1 MRISMARSNKD
12 SVPLRRLAL
21 NLKAIVAKQKE
32 EWKTCESNVNAAS
45 ESSDSDFVSIED
57 RENTCR
63 WLLDVAES
71 LKMSP
76 DTVALC
82 FGVFDR
88 VLNVLKVR
96 TRLVRVL
103 AAACLSLTAKYTE
116 DEARESFARSL
127 CTAAGFTFSRK
138 DLLRMELLVCTKL
151 DWQINQSTSIDFL
164 YAFMDIVGNGPDF
177 PSQQKRIT
185 IAEFL
190 CSRLVDWKLAKLPSM
205 EVALGCLTVTFGG
218 TGMLRLRRL
227 LALHGYATNT
237 HLIVETQRL
246 LKPYAKMELKLIS
259 RLIQRGEEDE
269 TEADIFSSVKKLL
282 NHGQLEPIPFGQMTF
297 AEIVRC

>member
-1 MRISMARSNKD
+1 MLLAQSKTQFLFYSRFIFMIIRLSKLWTLNISAESCFLPLPNKTEKSLRISMARSNKD

-82 FGVFDR
+82 FCVFDR

-151 DWQINQSTSIDFL
+151 DWQ
-164 YAFMDIVGNGPDF
+164 
-177 PSQQKRIT
+177 
-185 IAEFL
+185 
-190 CSRLVDWKLAKLPSM
+190 
-205 EVALGCLTVTFGG
+205 LGC
-218 TGMLRLRRL
+218 
-227 LALHGYATNT
+227 
-237 HLIVETQRL
+237 
-246 LKPYAKMELKLIS
+246 KPTTPLCRFL
-259 RLIQRGEEDE
+259 
-269 TEADIFSSVKKLL
+269 
-282 NHGQLEPIPFGQMTF
+282 
-297 AEIVRC
+297 

>member
-1 MRISMARSNKD
+1 
-12 SVPLRRLAL
+12 
-21 NLKAIVAKQKE
+21 
-32 EWKTCESNVNAAS
+32 
-45 ESSDSDFVSIED
+45 
-57 RENTCR
+57 
-63 WLLDVAES
+63 
-71 LKMSP
+71 MSP

-82 FGVFDR
+82 FCVFDR

-127 CTAAGFTFSRK
+127 CTVNYQFLIRPHLPFQAAGFTFSRK

-190 CSRLVDWKLAKLPSM
+190 CSRLV
-205 EVALGCLTVTFGG
+205 E
-218 TGMLRLRRL
+218 
-227 LALHGYATNT
+227 
-237 HLIVETQRL
+237 
-246 LKPYAKMELKLIS
+246 
-259 RLIQRGEEDE
+259 
-269 TEADIFSSVKKLL
+269 
-282 NHGQLEPIPFGQMTF
+282 
-297 AEIVRC
+297 